1 MGGLD
6 LSGRKALVTGGAQGL
21 GEGMAKAL
29 AAAGAKV
36 VISDIQKDAGE
47 AVADAL
53 DREYGAGNGFVAH
66 DITDEGSW
74 DNAVLAANDI
84 LGSLDILVNNAGIEI
99 TSLLTEVT
107 AEDIRRMLDVNVLG
121 TTLGIKWGLRTM
133 RPGGPAGQGGAIIN
147 VASVAATIA
156 FPGIAVYSAT
166 KSAVDRLTR
175 VAAMES
181 GKLGYGVRVNCIYPG
196 LVPTAMGAGL
206 ANDVAEL
213 GLFESPEAAVAAV
226 VGLTPAGR
234 LGEVTDMADAVVF
247 LASNEARFITGIGL
261 PVDGGMGI

>member
-1 MGGLD
+1 MGSLD

-36 VISDIQKDAGE
+36 VISDIQKDTGE

-53 DREYGAGNGFVAH
+53 DQEYGSGNGFVAH
-66 DITDEGSW
+66 DVTDDGSW
-74 DNAVLAANDI
+74 ENAVVAANDI
-84 LGSLDILVNNAGIEI
+84 LGGLDILVNNAGVEI
-99 TSLLTEVT
+99 TSLLTEVN
-107 AEDIRRMLDVNVLG
+107 ADDARKMLEVNLLG
-121 TTLGIKWGLRTM
+121 SILGVKWGLRTM
-133 RPGGPAGQGGAIIN
+133 RPDGLAGQGGAIIN

-166 KSAVDRLTR
+166 KSGIDRLTR

-181 GKLGYGVRVNCIYPG
+181 GKLGYGVRVNSIYPG
-196 LVPTAMGAGL
+196 LVPTAMGASL
-206 ANDVAEL
+206 ANDCAEL

-226 VGLTPAGR
+226 IGLTPAGR
-234 LGEVTDMADAVVF
+234 LGEVSDMADAVVF

-261 PVDGGMGI
+261 PVDGGMGM